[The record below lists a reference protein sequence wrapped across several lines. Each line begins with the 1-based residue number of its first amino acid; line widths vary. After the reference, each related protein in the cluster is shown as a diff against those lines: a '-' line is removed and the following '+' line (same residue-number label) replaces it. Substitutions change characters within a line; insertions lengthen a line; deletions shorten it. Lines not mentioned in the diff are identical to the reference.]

1 MTVRFRVTSIA
12 LDEGEDVSA
21 VTARASTATL
31 RVIGEFI
38 DDISWTVIDESES
51 EIVLPLPDL
60 LKLFRDCGDLS
71 GLDPRHEHTHRIY
84 DSLSVVVYGLI
95 EE

>member
-12 LDEGEDVSA
+12 LDENEDVAA
-21 VTARASTATL
+21 VTARAGTATL
-31 RVIGEFI
+31 KVITDFL
-38 DDISWTVIDESES
+38 DDVSWTVVSEQES
-51 EIVLPLPDL
+51 EITLPLPDL
-60 LKLFRDCGDLS
+60 LKLFHECGGLS

-84 DSLSVVVYGLI
+84 DSLSMVVYGLI